1 MGHSNAS
8 ARKGLVR
15 IASDTFS
22 VSGEVHR
29 LITFLNQSLKGEG
42 FVFGLT
48 KHGEQYGISVYKS
61 DEYMER
67 THRG

>member
-1 MGHSNAS
+1 MGHSNAP

-15 IASDTFS
+15 IASETFA

-29 LITFLNQSLKGEG
+29 LVTFLNQSLKGEG

-48 KHGEQYGISVYKS
+48 KHGDQYGISVYKS
-61 DEYMER
+61 DEYTER
-67 THRG
+67 PPRG